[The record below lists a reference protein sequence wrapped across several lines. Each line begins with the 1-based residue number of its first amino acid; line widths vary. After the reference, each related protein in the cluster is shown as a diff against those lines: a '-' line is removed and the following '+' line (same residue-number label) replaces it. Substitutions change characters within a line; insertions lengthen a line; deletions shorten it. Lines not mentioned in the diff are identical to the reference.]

1 MARKHFDDYYNKV
14 YKQYTELQ
22 VALADMSAEVDAG
35 MMPPER
41 VEQLKQ
47 TILPVKNSFES
58 LSYIRYLLDK
68 PARKSKHA
76 QYDRRSH
83 KVLKQCGN
91 HLGDDVIANNGAVI
105 SALKSR

>member
-14 YKQYTELQ
+14 YKQYVELQ
-22 VALADMSAEVDAG
+22 AVLADMSAEVDAG
-35 MMPPER
+35 MLPPER
-41 VEQLKQ
+41 VEQIKQ

-58 LSYIRYLLDK
+58 LSYIKYLLDK
-68 PARKSKHA
+68 PTRKSKHT